1 MQTKFGSVLVLL
13 ALIGG
18 LAMADGTGWGSQR
31 DRDEM
36 RGKLK
41 TELGLTNEQE
51 KKLETHRIDQ
61 RAEMEKLMLVV
72 KEKRDELKTVLEN
85 PKMNHHAVE
94 RINDELKTAQNDMAD
109 KRLEG
114 ILYVR
119 EVLTP
124 EQFKKFLSLRPG
136 REGKEGKDGKRGKQS
151 KKGWSRNLSAHESK
165 HGGPDGDHDPM
176 NDEDSDMPKPQ

>member
-1 MQTKFGSVLVLL
+1 MQKKYGGVFVLL
-13 ALIGG
+13 MLLGG
-18 LAMADGTGWGSQR
+18 LAAADGSGWGSRR

-36 RGKLK
+36 RGKIK

-72 KEKRDELKTVLEN
+72 KEKREELKAALEN

-94 RINDELKTAQNDMAD
+94 RINDDLKTAQNDMAD

-136 REGKEGKDGKRGKQS
+136 REGKEGRRGERGK
-151 KKGWSRNLSAHESK
+151 KEGSRDRSGYGSK
-165 HGGPDGDHDPM
+165 HDGYEGGHDSMDDDPM
-176 NDEDSDMPKPQ
+176 DRPKSQ

>member
-1 MQTKFGSVLVLL
+1 MHKQDQNRTRVS
-13 ALIGG
+13 
-18 LAMADGTGWGSQR
+18 R
-31 DRDEM
+31 
-36 RGKLK
+36 
-41 TELGLTNEQE
+41 NEQE
-51 KKLETHRIDQ
+51 KKLETHRIEH

-72 KEKRDELKTVLEN
+72 KEKREELKAALED

-94 RINDELKTAQNDMAD
+94 RINDDLKDAHNDMAD

-136 REGKEGKDGKRGKQS
+136 REGKEGRRGGTREKR
-151 KKGWSRNLSAHESK
+151 RRRAIARRIRASK
-165 HGGPDGDHDPM
+165 HGGHDSMDDDPM
-176 NDEDSDMPKPQ
+176 DMPKSHTNRENPS

>member
-1 MQTKFGSVLVLL
+1 MRKKYGGVL
-13 ALIGG
+13 ALLTLLGG
-18 LAMADGTGWGSQR
+18 LAMADGSGWGSKR
-31 DRDEM
+31 DREEM

-72 KEKRDELKTVLEN
+72 KEKREELKTALEN

-94 RINDELKTAQNDMAD
+94 RINDDLKTAQNDMAD

-136 REGKEGKDGKRGKQS
+136 RESKEGRQGEHR
-151 KKGWSRNLSAHESK
+151 KKEGSRNRSGYGPK
-165 HGGPDGDHDPM
+165 HGGQERDHDPM
-176 NDEDSDMPKPQ
+176 DDDDDMDMPKPQ